1 VKTKIL
7 LALAENPWELELMS
21 AINENQ
27 ELQIRRRC
35 IDSVDLLAGIHLGLA
50 NKVIISSDF
59 KNLNFET
66 IKSALRLGCEVIGV
80 YLQDDLNSA
89 NNLKSL
95 GINNCLAITPGQ
107 VGKILKVL
115 LQKLPF
121 DKELETF
128 SQEISELDMIPGLIS
143 IYGTNG
149 SPGRTSSAINLA
161 FSLANKNSP
170 TLLIDLDA
178 VAPSISSALGI
189 VSEIPGISSLVH
201 EALKGRLSANSFSEF
216 GFEVKPGLHVIT
228 GITNPNRWP
237 ELRTSGL
244 LQVLDFASKYYA
256 NIICDLSAILPET
269 TDEALSDLD
278 IFKRFDHIPAVIN
291 KSTHLIYLTCANPLS
306 LLRASESL
314 EMLNEISSATPKI
327 ILNKIN
333 EYSLGEKYGS
343 VVEAIL
349 GRWTDLEEI
358 IRIPENSEAYA
369 QSWMSGG
376 PVLLDK
382 EIRKIFESL
391 AHKLAREITFPP
403 KFKQV
408 LRKVS

>member
-1 VKTKIL
+1 MKTKIL

-21 AINENQ
+21 TINENQ
-27 ELQIRRRC
+27 ELQIKRRC

-50 NKVIISSDF
+50 NKVIISADF

-66 IKSALRLGCEVIGV
+66 IKNAIRLGCEVIGV
-80 YLQDDLNSA
+80 YLQDDLNAA

-95 GINNCLAITPGQ
+95 GIENCLAVAPGQ
-107 VGKILKVL
+107 VSKSLKVIS
-115 LQKLPF
+115 QKLLL

-128 SQEISELDMIPGLIS
+128 SQEISELDKIPGLIS

-149 SPGRTSSAINLA
+149 SPGRTSSAINLG

-178 VAPSISSALGI
+178 VAPSISLALGI
-189 VSEIPGISSLVH
+189 VSEIPGVSSLVH
-201 EALKGRLSANSFSEF
+201 EALKGRLSTKSFSEVS
-216 GFEVKPGLHVIT
+216 FEVKPGLHVVT

-244 LQVLDFASKYYA
+244 LKVLDFASKYYA
-256 NIICDLSAILPET
+256 NIICDLSVILPET
-269 TDEALSDLD
+269 TDEALSELD
-278 IFKRFDHIPAVIN
+278 IFKRFDHIPAIIN
-291 KSTHLIYLTCANPLS
+291 ESSHLIYLTSATPLS

-314 EMLNEISSATPKI
+314 EMLNEISSITPKV
-327 ILNKIN
+327 ILNKVN
-333 EYSLGEKYGS
+333 KYSLGAKYGS

-349 GRWTDLEEI
+349 GRWTEVEEI
-358 IRIPENSEAYA
+358 VRIPENNEAYA
-369 QSWMSGG
+369 QSWMLGG

-391 AHKLAREITFPP
+391 AQKLAREITVPP
-403 KFKQV
+403 RFKQI
-408 LRKVS
+408 LKKVS